1 MRLVAFHKRLIYENE
16 KGENV
21 MKSIR
26 KSTFVVLST
35 ILLTACG
42 SVQLHGDYDS
52 PQAAIED
59 FDANYAEAISEH
71 QSYSDEMAG
80 KTVVVKAT
88 EDSDE
93 SNLGNKFFIIYSKGD
108 IEVQLWDVDH
118 AQFSDGK
125 DYLLTIEHIDKI
137 QTGGIKQY
145 HIVCDAIEQ

>member
-1 MRLVAFHKRLIYENE
+1 MKKDVAPAGDIRDNYDFHAVAGNRQVRIYENE

-21 MKSIR
+21 MKSMR

-80 KTVVVKAT
+80 KTV
-88 EDSDE
+88 SYC
-93 SNLGNKFFIIYSKGD
+93 L
-108 IEVQLWDVDH
+108 
-118 AQFSDGK
+118 
-125 DYLLTIEHIDKI
+125 
-137 QTGGIKQY
+137 
-145 HIVCDAIEQ
+145 